1 MVKESVKSNHKKS
14 YRKDGIIDFT
24 GSIRQN
30 VFKLLDKNPL
40 LTAKG
45 ICRILQIPYYEKRN
59 YIYKLKNKWKFLP
72 RNERGSIPSSIHGYR
87 AFTYV
92 SQQFMDLRIGNVRS
106 AAISVGWIPT
116 KAKNRWLLW
125 KDRLGR
131 LNWFETGRINLWIR
145 SPANL
150 GRAFQLI
157 CNAFSFT
164 GLITDL
170 KFLEPIL
177 KKIKFKSAHYVFDVK
192 QPLPKL
198 TIDLFGKS
206 NGLVIKVGD
215 RTHPTSLELI
225 ASFPDWADRNEK
237 LLGDFL
243 EVMNNFMREMMP
255 EKFKVKE
262 TNRGFV
268 V

>member
-1 MVKESVKSNHKKS
+1 
-14 YRKDGIIDFT
+14 
-24 GSIRQN
+24 
-30 VFKLLDKNPL
+30 
-40 LTAKG
+40 
-45 ICRILQIPYYEKRN
+45 
-59 YIYKLKNKWKFLP
+59 
-72 RNERGSIPSSIHGYR
+72 
-87 AFTYV
+87 
-92 SQQFMDLRIGNVRS
+92 MDLRIGNIRS

-131 LNWFETGRINLWIR
+131 LNWFETGRINLWVR
-145 SPANL
+145 HTANL

-157 CNAFSFT
+157 CNAFCFT

-170 KFLEPIL
+170 KFLDPIL

-206 NGLVIKVGD
+206 NGLIVKVGD
-215 RTHPTSLELI
+215 RTHPTSLEII
-225 ASFPDWADRNEK
+225 ASYPDWADRNEK
-237 LLGDFL
+237 IMGDFL
-243 EVMNNFMREMMP
+243 DIMNNFMNEMIP
-255 EKFKVKE
+255 EKFKSKKSKV
-262 TNRGFV
+262 GFV